1 MVGLEVVVVVV
12 VALRVFVVRCVEVVA
27 RMLAGP
33 RRRATTK
40 ARTTGRRRA

>member
-1 MVGLEVVVVVV
+1 MVGLEVVVVV
-12 VALRVFVVRCVEVVA
+12 VALRVFVMRCVEVVA
-27 RMLAGP
+27 RMLAGL